1 LHPNLPITP
10 EEKVSNG
17 KIYQTFFVN
26 LHASNITLR
35 TAQPNLPIAH
45 EDEGGDAVECDHAE
59 VSNCQID

>member
-1 LHPNLPITP
+1 MP
-10 EEKVSNG
+10 EGKVNNG

-35 TAQPNLPIAH
+35 TEHPNLPISH
-45 EDEGGDAVECDHAE
+45 EDEGRDAVECDHAQ